1 MQYLFI
7 ALFAFS
13 LLCGG
18 PVQAGESRG
27 NLSNIKKPIELNGGT
42 SKRMFVTFNH
52 SSHKGV
58 KCRTCHHEGL
68 PKDRYASC
76 TNEECHSIKGARER
90 DTMSLFMAYHSPDTD
105 RSCYGCHRKLAG
117 KYPNF
122 KGCRPCHMSP
132 QAREAAAAKK

>member
-1 MQYLFI
+1 
-7 ALFAFS
+7 
-13 LLCGG
+13 
-18 PVQAGESRG
+18 
-27 NLSNIKKPIELNGGT
+27 
-42 SKRMFVTFNH
+42 MFVTFNH

-105 RSCYGCHRKLAG
+105 RSCY
-117 KYPNF
+117 
-122 KGCRPCHMSP
+122 
-132 QAREAAAAKK
+132 AATVSWRANTPISKAVAPAI